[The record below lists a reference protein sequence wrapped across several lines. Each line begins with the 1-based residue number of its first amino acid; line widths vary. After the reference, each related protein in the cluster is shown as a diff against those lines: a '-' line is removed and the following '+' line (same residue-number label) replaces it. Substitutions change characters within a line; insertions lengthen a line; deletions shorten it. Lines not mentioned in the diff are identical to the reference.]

1 MCLYVLPLCA
11 SRTKLK
17 HPSATFAFL
26 YYLSISHIFEH
37 LLIAFFSTY
46 FVVFRDPEPFVSIMR
61 NEGVTVDY
69 ELLCVR
75 FIECVL

>member
-1 MCLYVLPLCA
+1 VFICFAPLCVEDE
-11 SRTKLK
+11 LK